1 MSTNKNAIIR
11 YQVFDKC
18 FRNPGR
24 MYFWEDLISICNEA
38 LAELDPENNGIQR
51 RQLFDDIR
59 FMESEQ
65 GWSIPLGRYRYGKRV
80 YYRYEDTNFSIN
92 NQPLNTTEVK
102 QIKSAMQILAR
113 FRGMPQFDWVNELI
127 PIVENKLG
135 IIKTENPVI
144 GFDANID
151 IKGTE
156 HISAIFNAIVNKRV
170 IRAVYK
176 DFKSPESY
184 SIEIHPYYLKQY
196 NNRWFLFGYNEEK
209 NNSFW
214 NMALDRI
221 ESIKESDTKYFEQD
235 IDWEDYF
242 YDFIGV
248 TRKGDVTEKVKL
260 LFNLETA
267 PYLITKPIHPSQKHK
282 YIDAGLEIEIS
293 VIPNFELEQVILSF
307 GEKVKVIAPESLANS
322 IRDRIQSAIFQ
333 YSDC

>member
-24 MYFWEDLISICNEA
+24 MYFWEDLVSECNEA
-38 LAELDPENNGIQR
+38 LAELDPENSGIQR

-65 GWSIPLGRYRYGKRV
+65 GWSIPLQRYRYGKRV
-80 YYRYEDTNFSIN
+80 YYRYEDISFSIN

-102 QIKSAMQILAR
+102 QIKSAIQILAR

-127 PIVENKLG
+127 PTVENKLG

-144 GFDANID
+144 GFDTNID

-156 HISAIFNAIVNKRV
+156 HISTIFNAIVNKRV

-176 DFKSPESY
+176 DFKATESY
-184 SIEIHPYYLKQY
+184 SVEIHPYYLKQY

-242 YDFIGV
+242 FDFIGV
-248 TRKGDVTEKVKL
+248 TRKGDVVEKVEL

-267 PYLITKPIHPSQKHK
+267 PYVITKPIHLSQKYK
-282 YIDAGLEIEIS
+282 YIDSGLAVVIS

-307 GEKVKVIAPESLANS
+307 GEKVKVLSPESLVNL
-322 IRDRIQSAIFQ
+322 IRDHIHKSLVH
-333 YSDC
+333 YS